1 MWRQLGQRSQ
11 DGSKRQVREC
21 LCGPVRAWLLAPV
34 RERMGGECPCPSTGT
49 PWAASRTLQPW
60 RGDFFLTCWC
70 GSFRRVGSS
79 RHSRRSLWR
88 GCGCIRSSLAAVPT
102 CSASR
107 SVRRPPVGGLHR
119 PCSHEALLTTLTTR
133 RFSWRTTGSAL
144 ASPCLLSL
152 RFCRQPER
160 GAVLQRQ
167 QRVPHGLLQCDEP
180 SLHRA
185 HPRLVQE
192 GTARS
197 AVPPDR
203 ARGVWRCRLC

>member
-1 MWRQLGQRSQ
+1 MSF
-11 DGSKRQVREC
+11 DGN
-21 LCGPVRAWLLAPV
+21 PVGRIPNPSTVTWWLLPDV
-34 RERMGGECPCPSTGT
+34 
-49 PWAASRTLQPW
+49 LV
-60 RGDFFLTCWC
+60 
-70 GSFRRVGSS
+70 RVGSS
-79 RHSRRSLWR
+79 YHSRRSLWR

-107 SVRRPPVGGLHR
+107 SVRRLPVGGLHR
-119 PCSHEALLTTLTTR
+119 PCGREALLTTLTTR

-167 QRVPHGLLQCDEP
+167 QRVPHRLLQCDEP

-185 HPRLVQE
+185 HHDCCKKEQPEAPCRLTE
-192 GTARS
+192 RGACG
-197 AVPPDR
+197 AADR
-203 ARGVWRCRLC
+203 ADALLR

>member
-1 MWRQLGQRSQ
+1 MSF
-11 DGSKRQVREC
+11 DGN
-21 LCGPVRAWLLAPV
+21 PVGRIPNPSTVTWWLLPDVLA
-34 RERMGGECPCPSTGT
+34 
-49 PWAASRTLQPW
+49 
-60 RGDFFLTCWC
+60 
-70 GSFRRVGSS
+70 RVGSS

-88 GCGCIRSSLAAVPT
+88 GCGCIRSSLAAVPA
-102 CSASR
+102 CSVSR

-119 PCSHEALLTTLTTR
+119 PCGREALLTTLPTR

-167 QRVPHGLLQCDEP
+167 QRVPHRLLQCDEP

-185 HPRLVQE
+185 HHDCCKKEQPEVPCRLTE
-192 GTARS
+192 RGACG
-197 AVPPDR
+197 AADR
-203 ARGVWRCRLC
+203 ADALLR